1 MRVLQFIILVTFLG
15 WFFSPTH
22 VFANNAG
29 NMLFQTAND
38 SIIAP
43 NVFTPNGDGEN
54 DVFEVKSKLNQV
66 VSLKIYTRTGVLVFS
81 ISAKKCIWDG
91 RSLSGEKMAEG
102 IYFYTAEV
110 KDSSTKVSKHG
121 FVHLYR

>member
-1 MRVLQFIILVTFLG
+1 MRVRQFIILVIFLG
-15 WFFSPTH
+15 WFFSPTY
-22 VFANNAG
+22 VIANNAG
-29 NMLFQTAND
+29 NMLYQMAD
-38 SIIAP
+38 EIIAP

-54 DVFEVKSKLNQV
+54 DVFEVKSELNQV